1 MLDES
6 PLVPLDK
13 RRVAGGRG
21 GAEKTDRGRCRL
33 LRARRKWQRR
43 CRAAEKRDE
52 VAALQLIE
60 LHSIP
65 ASQGRR
71 QDIELAASSQ
81 RVSEWLYNLYQPSTL
96 APIVE
101 MSEFSKSGKFDKSGR
116 DSVAATLKLVHS
128 ARHQHCKYD
137 RNENKRGHI
146 SDQMTALGRIAEGL
160 YAHDRPMNHAR
171 PHGEPDEALVS
182 VGIS

>member
-1 MLDES
+1 MRKG
-6 PLVPLDK
+6 PLPDYSH
-13 RRVAGGRG
+13 R
-21 GAEKTDRGRCRL
+21 RL
-33 LRARRKWQRR
+33 LRTRRERPR
-43 CRAAEKRDE
+43 GGRAAEQRNE
-52 VAALQLIE
+52 LPPLQLVG
-60 LHSIP
+60 LHSVP

-116 DSVAATLKLVHS
+116 DSVAATLKLVQS

-137 RNENKRGHI
+137 RNENERRHI
-146 SDQMTALGRIAEGL
+146 SK
-160 YAHDRPMNHAR
+160 
-171 PHGEPDEALVS
+171 
-182 VGIS
+182 